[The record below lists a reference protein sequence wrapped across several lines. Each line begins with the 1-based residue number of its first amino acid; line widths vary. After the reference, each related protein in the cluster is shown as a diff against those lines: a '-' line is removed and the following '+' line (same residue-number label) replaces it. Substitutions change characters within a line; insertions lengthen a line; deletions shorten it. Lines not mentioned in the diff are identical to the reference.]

1 MLKKLKHVG
10 IAVKS
15 IDETMARWSK
25 QFGAVE
31 VRERKTFEPIG
42 QTSTLVQIGDT
53 YIELMEPW
61 GTEES
66 TISKFLANNGE
77 GFHHLSWLTDD
88 VNAEGEH
95 LTETGIKV
103 LGQGQPVIFTH
114 PKSTGGLVFE
124 ITEQED

>member
-53 YIELMEPW
+53 FIELMEPW

-95 LTETGIKV
+95 LTETGVKV
-103 LGQGQPVIFTH
+103 LGQGQPVTFTH

-124 ITEQED
+124 ITEMED

>member
-15 IDETMARWSK
+15 IDETMERWSK

-53 YIELMEPW
+53 FIELMEPW

-88 VNAEGEH
+88 VKAEGEH
-95 LTETGIKV
+95 LTETGVKV

-124 ITEQED
+124 ITEMED

>member
-53 YIELMEPW
+53 FIELMEPW

-88 VNAEGEH
+88 VKAEGEH
-95 LTETGIKV
+95 LAETGVKV

-114 PKSTGGLVFE
+114 PKSTGGLVLE
-124 ITEQED
+124 ITEMED

>member
-66 TISKFLANNGE
+66 TISKFLAKNGE

-95 LTETGIKV
+95 LTETGVKV
-103 LGQGQPVIFTH
+103 LGQGDPVIFTH
-114 PKSTGGLVFE
+114 PKSTGGLVLE
-124 ITEQED
+124 ITEMED